1 MVIIISLLLVAQG
14 VVTTSGSRWASEDA
28 LVEDSLGDYVDF
40 AVDYNYSNGDMYV
53 ACIPDS
59 GTYFGPDFWGLLV
72 FHFTDHGESGGVIIA
87 DSFLAAGT
95 IGKEIDLVA
104 TRSDTIYALVSWYDK
119 IQGYDEMR
127 IAKIYE
133 AGASWTITWIGPTIA
148 AAEILSPKLE
158 RDDFDDFYLYMA
170 YLDITAGNDSLY
182 ILRSAD
188 RGYNWSILV
197 KGNTPA
203 DWQDQDIAVADSSLY
218 HLSTFQYFNNQTLQ
232 LSYWRDRGNPSTC
245 KVKNPISVNTNLAGQ
260 IHYPRIGATTTVPD
274 TGQLVYAFYSQE
286 DSISGDYNLLYLY
299 SEEGGDDWPFGPDTL
314 IPNTLLTGSF
324 SPVLCD
330 LRGYQVEPNEYM
342 DIVFCITSSGPYFEN
357 TWLWTSEG
365 NPTNWQGT
373 TSVATGANRSMP
385 ELIYSPGAS
394 GSGAGVFYNDSLG
407 NLWLDA
413 PWLLS
418 GIAENLNDNKDKIRS
433 QIVFAGSIVEIGS
446 TGATVYDV
454 TGRAITKL
462 NGSSWNL
469 TDGEGGDIKPGIYLI
484 VNEGTGERVKLSVIK

>member
-72 FHFTDHGESGGVIIA
+72 FHSTDHGESGGVIIA

-232 LSYWRDRGNPSTC
+232 LSYWRDRGNLQG
-245 KVKNPISVNTNLAGQ
+245 KK
-260 IHYPRIGATTTVPD
+260 
-274 TGQLVYAFYSQE
+274 
-286 DSISGDYNLLYLY
+286 
-299 SEEGGDDWPFGPDTL
+299 
-314 IPNTLLTGSF
+314 
-324 SPVLCD
+324 
-330 LRGYQVEPNEYM
+330 
-342 DIVFCITSSGPYFEN
+342 PYFSQYE
-357 TWLWTSEG
+357 SRR
-365 NPTNWQGT
+365 TN
-373 TSVATGANRSMP
+373 SLSKNRSHNYGARYRTAG
-385 ELIYSPGAS
+385 LRILFPGR
-394 GSGAGVFYNDSLG
+394 FY
-407 NLWLDA
+407 
-413 PWLLS
+413 
-418 GIAENLNDNKDKIRS
+418 
-433 QIVFAGSIVEIGS
+433 
-446 TGATVYDV
+446 
-454 TGRAITKL
+454 
-462 NGSSWNL
+462 
-469 TDGEGGDIKPGIYLI
+469 
-484 VNEGTGERVKLSVIK
+484 